1 MADTQE
7 VIDFCAEKNI
17 KPEIEVIT
25 SDKLDHVFKVLE
37 KGNDR
42 VVRYVIDMDKS
53 LGRKKRCFRH

>member
-42 VVRYVIDMDKS
+42 VVRYVLDIDESIKMTK
-53 LGRKKRCFRH
+53 